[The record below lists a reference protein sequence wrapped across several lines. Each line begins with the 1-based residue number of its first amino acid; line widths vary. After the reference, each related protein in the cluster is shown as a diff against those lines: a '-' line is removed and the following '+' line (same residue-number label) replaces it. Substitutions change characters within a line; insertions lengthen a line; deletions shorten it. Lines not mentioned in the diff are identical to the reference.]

1 MGRAPMGPRTNG
13 RAVQMGPRRTSA
25 RSLVLFPRTRQR
37 RWPATTGLRAPASTG
52 RMKCLPEKFEGNLM
66 TYDNRQFYIDGAWV
80 DPAEPKEFKV
90 INPADESV
98 AGVISMGGSKDVERA
113 VGAARR
119 AFESYSRTSPA
130 ERLTLMQRILA
141 AYKAHYGEIAQA
153 ISTEMG
159 APITLAKGSQT
170 RIGVGHISA
179 MIDVLK
185 TFKFEEMR
193 GTVRLVQEPVG
204 VCALITPW
212 NWPMNQVA
220 AKVVPALAAGCT
232 MVLKP
237 SEYSPFSAI
246 LWAKVMH
253 EAGVPAGVFN
263 LINGDGPSVGAPL
276 ASHRDIDMVSFTGS
290 TRAGTEVARSAAA
303 SVKRVH
309 QELGGKSPNVL
320 LEDADFER
328 AVKQGVLHVFQNS
341 GQSCNAPTRML
352 VPAEKMAAVEAI
364 AKRVAQSVIVGDP
377 AAENTTLGPVVSK
390 LQFDRVEGFIEK
402 GIAEGAHLI
411 TGGVGRPEGLA
422 KGYYVK
428 PTIFSNVRNDMTI
441 AREEIFGPVL
451 CILPYRT
458 EEEAVQIANDT
469 PYGLAA
475 YVWSEDKARARRV
488 GNRIRAGQVAL
499 NGAYG
504 DMQTPFGGFKMSGN
518 GREYGEFGLRDF
530 LEVKAMIGVDA
541 A

>member
-1 MGRAPMGPRTNG
+1 
-13 RAVQMGPRRTSA
+13 
-25 RSLVLFPRTRQR
+25 
-37 RWPATTGLRAPASTG
+37 
-52 RMKCLPEKFEGNLM
+52 M

-80 DPAEPKEFKV
+80 DPVEPKDFKV
-90 INPADESV
+90 INPATETV
-98 AGVISMGGSKDVERA
+98 AGVISMGQPADVDRA
-113 VGAARR
+113 VAAARR
-119 AFESYSRTSPA
+119 AFDGYSRTAPA
-130 ERLTLMQRILA
+130 ERLALMERILA
-141 AYKAHYGEIAQA
+141 AYKAHYDEIAQA

-170 RIGVGHISA
+170 RIGVGHIKA
-179 MIDVLK
+179 MIDVLQ

-193 GTVRLVQEPVG
+193 GTTRLVQEPVG

-263 LINGDGPSVGAPL
+263 LVNGDGQNVGAPL
-276 ASHRDIDMVSFTGS
+276 SAHRDIDMVSFTGS
-290 TRAGTEVARSAAA
+290 TRAGTEVARNAAA

-320 LEDADFER
+320 LDDADFER
-328 AVKQGVLHVFQNS
+328 AVKQSVLHVFQNS

-352 VPAEKMAAVEAI
+352 VPAAKMAAVEAI
-364 AKRVAQSVIVGDP
+364 AKRVAESVVVGDP
-377 AAENTTLGPVVSK
+377 SSDKTTVGPVVSK
-390 LQFDRVEGFIEK
+390 LQFERVEGFIAK
-402 GIAEGAHLI
+402 GIAEGAHLVA
-411 TGGVGRPEGLA
+411 GGAGRPDGLPT
-422 KGYYVK
+422 GYYVK

-451 CILPYRT
+451 CILPYQN

-475 YVWSEDKARARRV
+475 YVWSQDNVRARRV

-499 NGAYG
+499 NGASG

-530 LEVKAMIGVDA
+530 LEVKAVLGAEVA
-541 A
+541 

>member
-1 MGRAPMGPRTNG
+1 
-13 RAVQMGPRRTSA
+13 
-25 RSLVLFPRTRQR
+25 
-37 RWPATTGLRAPASTG
+37 
-52 RMKCLPEKFEGNLM
+52 M

-80 DPAEPKEFKV
+80 DPVESKELKV
-90 INPADESV
+90 INPATEEV
-98 AGVISMGGSKDVERA
+98 AGVISMGSSKDVDRA
-113 VGAARR
+113 VMAARR
-119 AFESYSRTSPA
+119 AFDSYSRTTPA
-130 ERLTLMQRILA
+130 ERLALMERILA
-141 AYKAHYGEIAQA
+141 AYKAHYDEIAQA
-153 ISTEMG
+153 MTIEMG
-159 APITLAKGSQT
+159 APMTLSKGAQT

-246 LWAKVMH
+246 IWAKVMH

-276 ASHRDIDMVSFTGS
+276 SSHREVDMVSFTGS
-290 TRAGTEVARSAAA
+290 TRAGTEVAKNAAA

-320 LEDADFER
+320 LDDADFER
-328 AVKQGVLHVFQNS
+328 AVKQSVLHVFQNS

-352 VPAEKMAAVEAI
+352 VPAAKLAEVEAI
-364 AKRVAQSVIVGDP
+364 AKRVAESVITGDP
-377 AAENTTLGPVVSK
+377 ASEKTNLGPVVSK
-390 LQFDRVEGFIEK
+390 VQFERVEGYIAK
-402 GIAEGAHLI
+402 GIAEGAKVVI
-411 TGGVGRPEGLA
+411 GGSGRPDGLT
-422 KGYYVK
+422 KGYFVK

-451 CILPYRT
+451 CILPYDS
-458 EEEAVQIANDT
+458 EEQAVQIANDT

-475 YVWSEDKARARRV
+475 YVWSQDNLRARRV
-488 GNRIRAGQVAL
+488 GGRIRAGQVTL
-499 NGAYG
+499 NGASG
-504 DMQTPFGGFKMSGN
+504 NMNTPFGGFKMSGN

-530 LEVKAMIGVDA
+530 LEVKAVIGVDA

>member
-1 MGRAPMGPRTNG
+1 MN
-13 RAVQMGPRRTSA
+13 
-25 RSLVLFPRTRQR
+25 
-37 RWPATTGLRAPASTG
+37 
-52 RMKCLPEKFEGNLM
+52 
-66 TYDNRQFYIDGAWV
+66 YDNRQFYIDGAWV
-80 DPAEPKEFKV
+80 DPIAPKEIKV
-90 INPADESV
+90 INPATEEV
-98 AGVISMGGSKDVERA
+98 AGVISMGSAKDVDRA
-113 VGAARR
+113 VAAARR
-119 AFESYSRTSPA
+119 AFDGFSGTSPA
-130 ERLTLMQRILA
+130 ERLALLERILA
-141 AYKAHYGEIAQA
+141 AYKAHYDAIAQA

-170 RIGVGHISA
+170 KIGIGHISA
-179 MIDVLK
+179 MIEVLK
-185 TFKFEEMR
+185 TFKFEELR
-193 GTVRLVQEPVG
+193 GTTRLVQEPVG

-237 SEYSPFSAI
+237 SEYSPFSAV

-263 LINGDGPSVGAPL
+263 LVNGDGPNVGAPL
-276 ASHRDIDMVSFTGS
+276 SSHPDVDMVSFTGS
-290 TRAGTEVARSAAA
+290 TRAGTEVARNAAA

-320 LEDADFER
+320 LDDADFER
-328 AVKQGVLHVFQNS
+328 AVKQSVLHVFQNS

-352 VPAEKMAAVEAI
+352 VPEGKMAEVAAI
-364 AKRVAQSVIVGDP
+364 AKRVADTIVVGDP
-377 AAENTTLGPVVSK
+377 ASDKTAVGPVVSK
-390 LQFDRVEGFIEK
+390 LQFDRVEGFIAK
-402 GIAEGAHLI
+402 GIAEGAYLV
-411 TGGVGRPEGLA
+411 TGGTGRPDGLA

-428 PTIFSNVRNDMTI
+428 PTIFSNVRNDMSI

-451 CILPYRT
+451 CILPYTT
-458 EEEAVQIANDT
+458 EEEAVRIANDT

-475 YVWSEDKARARRV
+475 YVWSKDNVRARRV

-499 NGAYG
+499 NGAFG

-518 GREYGEFGLRDF
+518 GREYGEFGLRDY

>member
-1 MGRAPMGPRTNG
+1 
-13 RAVQMGPRRTSA
+13 
-25 RSLVLFPRTRQR
+25 
-37 RWPATTGLRAPASTG
+37 
-52 RMKCLPEKFEGNLM
+52 M

-80 DPAEPKEFKV
+80 DPVAPKEFNV
-90 INPADESV
+90 INPATEAV
-98 AGVISMGGSKDVERA
+98 AGVISMGGAQDVDLA
-113 VGAARR
+113 VAAARR
-119 AFESYSRTSPA
+119 AFDGYSRTTPV
-130 ERLTLMQRILA
+130 ERLALLERVLA
-141 AYKAHYGEIAQA
+141 AYKAHYDEIALA

-159 APITLAKGSQT
+159 APITLAKGAQT

-179 MIDVLK
+179 MIEVLK
-185 TFKFEEMR
+185 TFKFEELR
-193 GTVRLVQEPVG
+193 GNTRLVQEPVG

-246 LWAKVMH
+246 LWAQVMH

-263 LINGDGPSVGAPL
+263 LINGDGVTVGAL
-276 ASHRDIDMVSFTGS
+276 LSSHREVDMVSFTGS
-290 TRAGTEVARSAAA
+290 TRAGTEVARNAAA

-320 LEDADFER
+320 LDDADFER
-328 AVKQGVLHVFQNS
+328 AVKQSVLHVFQNS

-352 VPAEKMAAVEAI
+352 VPANRLAEVEAI
-364 AKRVAQSVIVGDP
+364 AKRVADTVLVGDP
-377 AAENTTLGPVVSK
+377 ALEKTAVGPVVSK
-390 LQFDRVEGFIEK
+390 RQFDRVEGYIEK

-411 TGGVGRPEGLA
+411 AGGPGRPDGLTT
-422 KGYYVK
+422 GYYVK
-428 PTIFSNVRNDMTI
+428 PTIFSHVRNDMTI

-451 CILPYRT
+451 CILPYHT
-458 EEEAVQIANDT
+458 EDDAVKIANDT

-475 YVWSEDKARARRV
+475 YVWSRDTIRARRV

-499 NGAYG
+499 NGASG

-518 GREYGEFGLRDF
+518 GREFGEFGLRDF
-530 LEVKAMIGVDA
+530 LEVKAVIGVDA

>member
-1 MGRAPMGPRTNG
+1 
-13 RAVQMGPRRTSA
+13 
-25 RSLVLFPRTRQR
+25 
-37 RWPATTGLRAPASTG
+37 
-52 RMKCLPEKFEGNLM
+52 M

-80 DPAEPKEFKV
+80 DPIAPKEFKV
-90 INPADESV
+90 INPATEEV
-98 AGVISMGGSKDVERA
+98 AGVISMGSAKDVDRA
-113 VGAARR
+113 VAAARR
-119 AFESYSRTSPA
+119 AFDGFSGTSPA
-130 ERLTLMQRILA
+130 ERLALLERILA
-141 AYKAHYGEIAQA
+141 AYKAHYDAIAQA

-170 RIGVGHISA
+170 KIGIGHISA
-179 MIDVLK
+179 MIEVLK
-185 TFKFEEMR
+185 TFKFEELR
-193 GTVRLVQEPVG
+193 GTTRLVQEPVG

-237 SEYSPFSAI
+237 SEYSPFSAV

-263 LINGDGPSVGAPL
+263 LVNGDGPNVGAPL
-276 ASHRDIDMVSFTGS
+276 SSHPDVDMVSFTGS
-290 TRAGTEVARSAAA
+290 TRAGTEVARNAAA

-320 LEDADFER
+320 LDDADFER
-328 AVKQGVLHVFQNS
+328 AVKQSVLHVFQNS

-352 VPAEKMAAVEAI
+352 VPEGKMAEVAAI
-364 AKRVAQSVIVGDP
+364 AKRVADTIVVGDP
-377 AAENTTLGPVVSK
+377 ASDKTAVGPVVSK
-390 LQFDRVEGFIEK
+390 LQFDRVEGFIAK
-402 GIAEGAHLI
+402 GIAEGAYLV
-411 TGGVGRPEGLA
+411 TGGTGRPDGLA

-428 PTIFSNVRNDMTI
+428 PTIFSNVRNDMSI

-451 CILPYRT
+451 CILPYTT
-458 EEEAVQIANDT
+458 EEEAVRIANDT

-475 YVWSEDKARARRV
+475 YVWSKDNVRARRV

-499 NGAYG
+499 NGAFG

-518 GREYGEFGLRDF
+518 GREYGEFGLRDY

>member
-1 MGRAPMGPRTNG
+1 
-13 RAVQMGPRRTSA
+13 
-25 RSLVLFPRTRQR
+25 
-37 RWPATTGLRAPASTG
+37 
-52 RMKCLPEKFEGNLM
+52 M

-80 DPAEPKEFKV
+80 NPIEPKDLNV
-90 INPADESV
+90 INPATEEV
-98 AGVISMGGSKDVERA
+98 AGVISMGTSKDVDRA
-113 VGAARR
+113 VAAARR
-119 AFESYSRTSPA
+119 AFDSYSRTSPA
-130 ERLTLMQRILA
+130 ERLALMERILV
-141 AYKAHYGEIAQA
+141 AYKAHYDEIAQA

-159 APITLAKGSQT
+159 APMTLSKGAQT
-170 RIGVGHISA
+170 WIGVGHITA

-185 TFKFEEMR
+185 TFKFEELR

-212 NWPMNQVA
+212 NWPINQVA

-246 LWAKVMH
+246 IWAKIMH

-263 LINGDGPSVGAPL
+263 LVNGDGIGVGAPL
-276 ASHRDIDMVSFTGS
+276 SSHREIDMVSFTGS
-290 TRAGTEVARSAAA
+290 TRAGTEVAKNAAA

-320 LEDADFER
+320 LDDADFER
-328 AVKQGVLHVFQNS
+328 AVKQSVLHVFQNS

-352 VPAEKMAAVEAI
+352 VPAAKLAEVEAI
-364 AKRVAQSVIVGDP
+364 AKRVAETVVVGDP
-377 AAENTTLGPVVSK
+377 ASEKTAIGPVVSK
-390 LQFDRVEGFIEK
+390 LQFDRVEGYIAK
-402 GIAEGAHLI
+402 GIAEGAKVVI
-411 TGGVGRPEGLA
+411 GGAGRPDGLA
-422 KGYYVK
+422 KGYFVK

-451 CILPYRT
+451 CILPYEN
-458 EEEAVQIANDT
+458 EEQAVQIANDT

-475 YVWSEDKARARRV
+475 YVWSKDNLHARRI
-488 GNRIRAGQVAL
+488 GSRIRAGQVTL
-499 NGAYG
+499 NGAAG
-504 DMQTPFGGFKMSGN
+504 GMNTPFGGFKMSGN
-518 GREYGEFGLRDF
+518 GREWGEFGLRDF
-530 LEVKAMIGVDA
+530 LEVKAVIGVDA

>member
-1 MGRAPMGPRTNG
+1 M
-13 RAVQMGPRRTSA
+13 
-25 RSLVLFPRTRQR
+25 L
-37 RWPATTGLRAPASTG
+37 
-52 RMKCLPEKFEGNLM
+52 
-66 TYDNRQFYIDGAWV
+66 YDNRQFYIDGAWV
-80 DPAEPKEFKV
+80 NPVEPKEFNV
-90 INPADESV
+90 INPATEAV
-98 AGVISMGGSKDVERA
+98 AGVISMGSAKDVDLA
-113 VGAARR
+113 VAAARR
-119 AFESYSRTSPA
+119 AFDGYSRSTPA
-130 ERLTLMQRILA
+130 ERLALMERILA
-141 AYKAHYGEIAQA
+141 AYKAHYDEIAQA

-179 MIDVLK
+179 MIEVLK
-185 TFKFEEMR
+185 TFKFEELR
-193 GTVRLVQEPVG
+193 GTTRLVQEPVG

-220 AKVVPALAAGCT
+220 AKVIPALAAGCT

-246 LWAKVMH
+246 LWAEVMH
-253 EAGVPAGVFN
+253 EAGVPKGVFN
-263 LINGDGPSVGAPL
+263 LVNGDGLNVGAPL
-276 ASHRDIDMVSFTGS
+276 SSHREVDMVSFTGS
-290 TRAGTEVARSAAA
+290 TRAGTEVAKSAAA

-320 LEDADFER
+320 LDDADFER
-328 AVKQGVLHVFQNS
+328 AVKQSVLHVFQNS

-352 VPAEKMAAVEAI
+352 VPAARMAEVEAI
-364 AKRVAQSVIVGDP
+364 AKRVADTVIVGDP
-377 AAENTTLGPVVSK
+377 TSEKTTVGPGVSK
-390 LQFDRVEGFIEK
+390 LQFERVEGYIEK
-402 GIAEGAHLI
+402 GIAEGANVV
-411 TGGVGRPEGLA
+411 TGGMGRPEGLTQ
-422 KGYYVK
+422 GYFVR
-428 PTIFSNVRNDMTI
+428 PTIFSHVRNDMAI

-451 CILPYRT
+451 CILPYQT
-458 EEEAVQIANDT
+458 EDEAISIANDT

-475 YVWSEDKARARRV
+475 YVWSQDNLRARRV

-499 NGAYG
+499 NGASG

-530 LEVKAMIGVDA
+530 LEVKAVIGVDA